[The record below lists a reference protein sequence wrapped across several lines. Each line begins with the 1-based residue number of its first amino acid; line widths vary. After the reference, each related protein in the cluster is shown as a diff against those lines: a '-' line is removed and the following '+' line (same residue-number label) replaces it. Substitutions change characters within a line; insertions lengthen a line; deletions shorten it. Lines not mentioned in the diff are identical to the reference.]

1 MNQKAFTLIELLV
14 VVLII
19 GILAAVALPQY
30 EKAVTKSKISEA
42 VTAIR
47 AIANAERIYFMANNT
62 YSEAFDELDVS
73 IGQTA
78 NTARRTM
85 SFWDIKLTE
94 MSGHYIFAGS
104 TTDVSGSGYGE
115 DRWYIYYHLDT
126 DQFFCC
132 AHKDS
137 ASKNKLCRSYTG
149 NATAQGVT
157 TDANLNCYPLSF

>member
-1 MNQKAFTLIELLV
+1 MNKKAFTLIELLV

-47 AIANAERIYFMANNT
+47 TIANAERVYFMANNT
-62 YSEAFDELDVS
+62 YSEDFDQLDVS
-73 IGQTA
+73 VGQTA
-78 NTARRTM
+78 HAARRTM

-104 TTDVSGSGYGE
+104 TTDVSGSGYGA
-115 DRWYIYYHLDT
+115 DRWYIYYHL
-126 DQFFCC
+126 
-132 AHKDS
+132 
-137 ASKNKLCRSYTG
+137 RSER
-149 NATAQGVT
+149 
-157 TDANLNCYPLSF
+157 P